1 MNFGGYAL
9 EGSYYLHYSLL
20 FLLYTFITI
29 YITHYT
35 IYYNLSRFMITK
47 DAIESAF
54 CFFHQKQRIY
64 QYSTLDWQKDDI
76 EYAIGDYVDNMNK
89 ELYSSLA
96 KGKPHF
102 LHSHTTFAEE
112 LLDAVETLERMLE

>member
-1 MNFGGYAL
+1 M
-9 EGSYYLHYSLL
+9 
-20 FLLYTFITI
+20 FIWHFTDNTI

>member
-1 MNFGGYAL
+1 
-9 EGSYYLHYSLL
+9 
-20 FLLYTFITI
+20 
-29 YITHYT
+29 
-35 IYYNLSRFMITK
+35 MITK

-89 ELYSSLA
+89 ELYSLLS

-102 LHSHTTFAEE
+102 LHSHSTFAEE
-112 LLDAVETLERMLE
+112 LFEAVETLEGMME

>member
-1 MNFGGYAL
+1 MFIWHFTNYTI
-9 EGSYYLHYSLL
+9 HIT
-20 FLLYTFITI
+20 LYTI
-29 YITHYT
+29 HY
-35 IYYNLSRFMITK
+35 NFSKFMITK

-112 LLDAVETLERMLE
+112 LLDAVETLEKIME

>member
-1 MNFGGYAL
+1 
-9 EGSYYLHYSLL
+9 
-20 FLLYTFITI
+20 
-29 YITHYT
+29 
-35 IYYNLSRFMITK
+35 MITK

-112 LLDAVETLERMLE
+112 LLDAVETLERMLEKYWKTNHTIPYRLSAHTEKMMLLPYIMRLRNITIS

>member
-1 MNFGGYAL
+1 MNFGGYFGGKL
-9 EGSYYLHYSLL
+9 LSTLL
-20 FLLYTFITI
+20 FTLSTLYFQK
-29 YITHYT
+29 
-35 IYYNLSRFMITK
+35 NMITK
-47 DAIESAF
+47 DSIESAF

-89 ELYSSLA
+89 ELYSLLS

-102 LHSHTTFAEE
+102 LHCHSTFAEE
-112 LLDAVETLERMLE
+112 LLEAVETLEGMME

>member
-1 MNFGGYAL
+1 
-9 EGSYYLHYSLL
+9 
-20 FLLYTFITI
+20 
-29 YITHYT
+29 
-35 IYYNLSRFMITK
+35 MITK

-89 ELYSSLA
+89 ELYSSLTRNYTQV
-96 KGKPHF
+96 
-102 LHSHTTFAEE
+102 SQRESRTFCIATP
-112 LLDAVETLERMLE
+112 LLLRNCLMP

>member
-1 MNFGGYAL
+1 MLWREVTIYITL
-9 EGSYYLHYSLL
+9 YSLL

>member
-1 MNFGGYAL
+1 M
-9 EGSYYLHYSLL
+9 
-20 FLLYTFITI
+20 FIWHFTNNTI
-29 YITHYT
+29 YITLYT

-89 ELYSSLA
+89 ELYALLS
-96 KGKPHF
+96 KEKPHF
-102 LHSHTTFAEE
+102 LHSHSTFAEE
-112 LLDAVETLERMLE
+112 LLEAVETLEKMME

>member
-1 MNFGGYAL
+1 M
-9 EGSYYLHYSLL
+9 
-20 FLLYTFITI
+20 FIWHFTNKTT
-29 YITHYT
+29 YITLYT
-35 IYYNLSRFMITK
+35 IYYNLLNMITK

-64 QYSTLDWQKDDI
+64 QYSTVDWQKDDI

-112 LLDAVETLERMLE
+112 LLDAVETLEKMME

>member
-1 MNFGGYAL
+1 MLVLTKN
-9 EGSYYLHYSLL
+9 
-20 FLLYTFITI
+20 TI

-89 ELYSSLA
+89 ELYSLLS

-102 LHSHTTFAEE
+102 LHSHSTFAEE
-112 LLDAVETLERMLE
+112 LLEAVETLEGMME